1 MNNNEYKGYAFA
13 TPEYSYRIEPNPT
26 TKDRVFLSAETP
38 DAIEM
43 AIDSIELAGTQEGEY
58 AEDLILEMN
67 GDAEDAYCFF
77 VEVSK
82 PTLALFVNFE
92 LLNFLGATPANA

>member
-1 MNNNEYKGYAFA
+1 MNNNEYKGYTFA

-26 TKDRVFLSAETP
+26 TKNVFLSAETP

-43 AIDSIELAGTQEGEY
+43 AIDSIELAGTQEGEWH
-58 AEDLILEMN
+58 EDLLLEMN
-67 GDAEDAYCFF
+67 GDAPDAFCFF

-82 PTLALFVNFE
+82 PTLALFINFE
-92 LLNFLGATPANA
+92 LLNFLGTTPENV

>member
-13 TPEYSYRIEPNPT
+13 TPEYSFRIEPNPA

-43 AIDSIELAGTQEGEY
+43 AIDSIELAGTQDGEWH
-58 AEDLILEMN
+58 EDLTLESN
-67 GDAEDAYCFF
+67 GDAEDGYCFF
-77 VEVSK
+77 IEISK
-82 PTLALFVNFE
+82 PTLTLFIEFE
-92 LLNFLGATPANA
+92 LLNFMGSTID

>member
-26 TKDRVFLSAETP
+26 TKNVFLSAETP

-43 AIDSIELAGTQEGEY
+43 AIDSIELAGTQDGEWHD
-58 AEDLILEMN
+58 DLILEMN
-67 GDAEDAYCFF
+67 GDQEDGYCFF
-77 VEVSK
+77 VEISK
-82 PTLALFVNFE
+82 PSLALFIEFE
-92 LLNFLGATPANA
+92 LLNFLGATPENV